1 MGAWSI
7 LGNTSNC
14 KLSIVY
20 LQLTVHARQPLGQI
34 LALRPLRVHLA
45 EMLVQRVEPSHTTEV
60 APRVVVIRAED
71 PFNITMRGL
80 RERQCLGGGDL

>member
-1 MGAWSI
+1 MTTSMGAWSI

-34 LALRPLRVHLA
+34 LALRPLRVRFA
-45 EMLVQRVEPSHTTEV
+45 EVLVERVEASHTSEM
-60 APRVVVIRAED
+60 APRVVMIGTEYPLHVA
-71 PFNITMRGL
+71 MRGL
-80 RERQCLGGGDL
+80 RER

>member
-1 MGAWSI
+1 MTTSMGAWSI

-45 EMLVQRVEPSHTTEV
+45 EMLVERVEASDATEMT
-60 APRVVVIRAED
+60 PRVVVIRAQY
-71 PFNITMRGL
+71 PLHVAVRGL
-80 RERQCLGGGDL
+80 RER